1 MAEKSTIMGA
11 IEGISRRDDRQLEAE
26 FKAAVDS
33 VQ

>member
-1 MAEKSTIMGA
+1 MGA
-11 IEGISRRDDRQLEAE
+11 IEGISRRDDRQLKAE